1 MPMKQY
7 TCDVQIRGKGTARG
21 VTVWLSQNSQ
31 AEAKKAA
38 EALFPGQKIDLATN
52 VKEKK

>member
-1 MPMKQY
+1 MSMKQY
-7 TCDVQIRGKGTARG
+7 TCDVHVRGKGTARG
-21 VTVWLSQNSQ
+21 VVVWLSGNTQ

-38 EALFPGQKIDLATN
+38 EVLFPGQKIDSVTN

>member
-1 MPMKQY
+1 MKQY
-7 TCDVQIRGKGTARG
+7 TCDVRIQGKGTARG
-21 VTVWLSQNSQ
+21 VVVWLPSSSQ

-38 EALFPGQKIDLATN
+38 QGQFPGEKIIMATN